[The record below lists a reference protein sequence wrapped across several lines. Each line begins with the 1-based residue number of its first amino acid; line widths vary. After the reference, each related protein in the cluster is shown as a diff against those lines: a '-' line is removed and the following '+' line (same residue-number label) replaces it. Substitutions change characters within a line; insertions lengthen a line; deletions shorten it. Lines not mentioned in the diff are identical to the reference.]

1 MGADSGSIAAAASA
15 LARRSSPGSN
25 AFFSISVAVNC
36 LLVLL
41 LLRYFLPLRKT
52 PAYLLVPVFLA
63 LALPASII
71 LLVPIDLGSV
81 RGVNGEDE
89 GGRGIWL
96 PDRAL
101 LVCWRI
107 GYWLTFVLTWAI
119 LPLLGEYSDAGY
131 LSPKSRFLYSL
142 RSNGQYWMI
151 IIGCSIVGAIYF
163 IMSNGFHFT
172 SLKGLVMA
180 LAYAWGLILAIYLM
194 GHGLVALPRNL
205 WRSASIVER
214 LKRIQA
220 HAPKIHEKLEDA
232 IEKLDE
238 YEAQVMQ
245 LRNKRSSAPREFQEW
260 IEELADT
267 ASLLEAQPSRSVGAP
282 RTTVPSVI
290 TEKYLADLTRRLKRA
305 RHAKLRFEDEW
316 ARLVSSAVFTQAIL
330 DASATQK
337 LDATAGSN
345 WRRDNFWSRLGRRTL
360 SPRMRYHWHTHLVPA
375 VYYTM
380 SIFLGLA
387 SAAVVWSEFTKAIS
401 AKVNIISRTVVHHP
415 SSDSKIGFAGQCIAA
430 LWLLYMVLSALYAIT
445 EVKIWGNRALVRRQT
460 YAESACW
467 YSCQVAKLTVP
478 LAYNFITF
486 FEGEIYKETVFF
498 SFLGKLVN
506 LTPLGSGFS
515 SWFPMLILI
524 PVAATLFGLYGKAK
538 RVIGLGEYMEIG
550 DEDDDEIDNAF
561 SGWREGRALIDREA
575 HGNGLLAGTSSA
587 LGLRNTSASA
597 APHNSSSSPLAGS
610 SPRTA
615 SPAQRPSP
623 NNNNNASRSPV
634 RPTGH
639 NRTAT
644 STAAWQQQRSTPAAS
659 AAAASATAAASSSSS
674 SSRGRPADRGGSIF
688 SSAAAEDAAEAEGG
702 WLGDFTHRIRNTFE
716 TADFTPPRW
725 MRPGSSD
732 GSDGGGGGGG
742 GARGGGNA
750 GSSNT
755 GGGDG
760 DGPLGPLE
768 RLFGGGNRGGG
779 AVRLR

>member
-1 MGADSGSIAAAASA
+1 MSGDSGSVAAAAVASA
-15 LARRSSPGSN
+15 LVKRSSAGSN
-25 AFFSISVAVNC
+25 AFFSISVAVIC

-41 LLRYFLPLRKT
+41 LLRYYLPLRKT

-81 RGVNGEDE
+81 RSVNGEDK
-89 GGRGIWL
+89 GGRGVWL
-96 PDRAL
+96 PERAL

-131 LSPKSRFLYSL
+131 LAPKSRFLYSL

-163 IMSNGFHFT
+163 IMTNGFHFT

-194 GHGLVALPRNL
+194 GHGLVALPRRL
-205 WRSASIVER
+205 WRSASIAER

-220 HAPKIHEKLEDA
+220 HAPKVHEKLEDA
-232 IEKLDE
+232 TEKLED

-245 LRNKRSSAPREFQEW
+245 LRNKRSSVPREFQEW

-282 RTTVPSVI
+282 RTTIPSVI

-305 RHAKLRFEDEW
+305 RHARLRFEDEW

-330 DASATQK
+330 DAAGPKK
-337 LDATAGSN
+337 LDATAGST

-360 SPRMRYHWHTHLVPA
+360 SPRMRYHWHTHLIPA
-375 VYYTM
+375 LYYAL
-380 SIFLGLA
+380 SVFLGLA

-430 LWLLYMVLSALYAIT
+430 LWLLYMVMSALYAIT

-515 SWFPMLILI
+515 SYFPMLILI
-524 PVAATLFGLYGKAK
+524 PVAATLFGLYGRAK
-538 RVIGLGEYMEIG
+538 RIIGLGEYMEIG

-561 SGWREGRALIDREA
+561 SGWREGRALIDREV
-575 HGNGLLAGTSSA
+575 HGNGLLAGTTSA
-587 LGLRNTSASA
+587 LGLRNAPA
-597 APHNSSSSPLAGS
+597 AAGSSSSPLAGS

-615 SPAQRPSP
+615 SPAQGILSP
-623 NNNNNASRSPV
+623 NKNRSPV
-634 RPTGH
+634 RPAGFASH

-644 STAAWQQQRSTPAAS
+644 STAAWQQQQRST
-659 AAAASATAAASSSSS
+659 ASSTSTANPPSS
-674 SSRGRPADRGGSIF
+674 SSRGRPAAEHSTNNIF

-702 WLGDFTHRIRNTFE
+702 WLGDFTHRLRNTFE
-716 TADFTPPRW
+716 TADFTPPKW
-725 MRPGSSD
+725 MRP
-732 GSDGGGGGGG
+732 
-742 GARGGGNA
+742 
-750 GSSNT
+750 
-755 GGGDG
+755 
-760 DGPLGPLE
+760 
-768 RLFGGGNRGGG
+768 
-779 AVRLR
+779 

>member
-1 MGADSGSIAAAASA
+1 
-15 LARRSSPGSN
+15 
-25 AFFSISVAVNC
+25 
-36 LLVLL
+36 
-41 LLRYFLPLRKT
+41 
-52 PAYLLVPVFLA
+52 
-63 LALPASII
+63 
-71 LLVPIDLGSV
+71 
-81 RGVNGEDE
+81 
-89 GGRGIWL
+89 
-96 PDRAL
+96 
-101 LVCWRI
+101 
-107 GYWLTFVLTWAI
+107 
-119 LPLLGEYSDAGY
+119 
-131 LSPKSRFLYSL
+131 
-142 RSNGQYWMI
+142 MI

-163 IMSNGFHFT
+163 IMTNGFHFT

-194 GHGLVALPRNL
+194 GHGLVALPRRL
-205 WRSASIVER
+205 WRSASIAER

-220 HAPKIHEKLEDA
+220 HAPKVHEKLEDA
-232 IEKLDE
+232 TEKLED

-245 LRNKRSSAPREFQEW
+245 LRNKRSSVPREFQEW

-282 RTTVPSVI
+282 RTTIPSVI

-305 RHAKLRFEDEW
+305 RHARLRFEDEW

-330 DASATQK
+330 DAAGPKK
-337 LDATAGSN
+337 LDATAGST

-360 SPRMRYHWHTHLVPA
+360 SPRMRYHWHTHLIPA
-375 VYYTM
+375 LYYAM
-380 SIFLGLA
+380 SVFLGLA

-515 SWFPMLILI
+515 SYFPMLILI
-524 PVAATLFGLYGKAK
+524 PVAATLFGLYGRAK
-538 RVIGLGEYMEIG
+538 RIIGLGEYMEIG

-561 SGWREGRALIDREA
+561 SGWREGRALIDREV
-575 HGNGLLAGTSSA
+575 HGNGLLAGTTSA
-587 LGLRNTSASA
+587 LGLRNAPA
-597 APHNSSSSPLAGS
+597 AGSSSSPLVGS

-615 SPAQRPSP
+615 SPNAAAGAQGVLSP
-623 NNNNNASRSPV
+623 NKNRSPV
-634 RPTGH
+634 RPAGFASH

-644 STAAWQQQRSTPAAS
+644 STAAWQQQQRSTAAS
-659 AAAASATAAASSSSS
+659 ASAAPASSSS
-674 SSRGRPADRGGSIF
+674 SSRGRPAERSSTNIF

-702 WLGDFTHRIRNTFE
+702 WLGDFTHRLRNTFE
-716 TADFTPPRW
+716 TADFTPPKW

-732 GSDGGGGGGG
+732 GSGGSGGGVGSGGGEG
-742 GARGGGNA
+742 EGA
-750 GSSNT
+750 
-755 GGGDG
+755 
-760 DGPLGPLE
+760 LGPLE
-768 RLFGGGNRGGG
+768 RLFGGNRGGG
-779 AVRLR
+779 VRLR

>member
-1 MGADSGSIAAAASA
+1 MGVPDAANLAATASE
-15 LARRSSPGSN
+15 LVKRSSAGSN
-25 AFFSISVAVNC
+25 AFFSISVAVIC

-71 LLVPIDLGSV
+71 LLVPIDLASV
-81 RGVNGEDE
+81 RSVNGEDE

-96 PDRAL
+96 PERAL

-131 LSPKSRFLYSL
+131 LSPRSRFLYSL
-142 RSNGQYWMI
+142 RSNGQYWAI
-151 IIGCSIVGAIYF
+151 IVGCSILGLIYF
-163 IMSNGFHFT
+163 VMSNGFNFA

-180 LAYAWGLILAIYLM
+180 LAYAWGLVLAIYLM
-194 GHGLVALPRNL
+194 GHGLVALPRRL
-205 WRSASIVER
+205 FRSASIAER

-220 HAPKIHEKLEDA
+220 HAPRIHEKLEDA
-232 IEKLDE
+232 TEKLED

-245 LRNKRSSAPREFQEW
+245 LRNKRSSVPREFQEW

-267 ASLLEAQPSRSVGAP
+267 AALLEAQPSRSVGAP
-282 RTTVPSVI
+282 RTTIPSVI

-330 DASATQK
+330 DSAGTKK
-337 LDATAGSN
+337 LDSSAGST

-360 SPRMRYHWHTHLVPA
+360 SPRMRYHWHTHLIPA
-375 VYYTM
+375 VYYAL
-380 SIFLGLA
+380 SAFLALA

-401 AKVNIISRTVVHHP
+401 VKVNIISRTVVHHP
-415 SSDSKIGFAGQCIAA
+415 SSASKIGFAGQCIGA
-430 LWLLYMVLSALYAIT
+430 LWLLYMVLSALYSIT

-486 FEGEIYKETVFF
+486 FEEDIHKETVFF
-498 SFLGKLVN
+498 AFLGRNVS

-515 SWFPMLILI
+515 RYFPMLILV
-524 PVAATLFGLYGKAK
+524 PVAATLFGLYGRAK
-538 RVIGLGEYMEIG
+538 RIIGLGEYMEIG

-561 SGWREGRALIDREA
+561 SGWREGRALIDREV
-575 HGNGLLAGTSSA
+575 HGNGLLAGTTSA
-587 LGLRNTSASA
+587 LGLRNNA
-597 APHNSSSSPLAGS
+597 ANSPSPLAGA

-615 SPAQRPSP
+615 SPAQGLSP
-623 NNNNNASRSPV
+623 NRSPV
-634 RPTGH
+634 RPAFSGH

-644 STAAWQQQRSTPAAS
+644 NTAAWQQQRAS
-659 AAAASATAAASSSSS
+659 NNIAASSSAGPAS
-674 SSRGRPADRGGSIF
+674 SSRGRAQPAPERRANIF
-688 SSAAAEDAAEAEGG
+688 SSAAEEDAAEAEGG
-702 WLGDFTHRIRNTFE
+702 WLGDFTHRLKNTFE
-716 TADFTPPRW
+716 TADFSAPKW

-732 GSDGGGGGGG
+732 GDE
-742 GARGGGNA
+742 RG
-750 GSSNT
+750 S
-755 GGGDG
+755 GGDG
-760 DGPLGPLE
+760 LGPLE
-768 RLFGGGNRGGG
+768 RLFGGNKGGG
-779 AVRLR
+779 VRLR

>member
-1 MGADSGSIAAAASA
+1 M
-15 LARRSSPGSN
+15 RR
-25 AFFSISVAVNC
+25 
-36 LLVLL
+36 
-41 LLRYFLPLRKT
+41 
-52 PAYLLVPVFLA
+52 
-63 LALPASII
+63 
-71 LLVPIDLGSV
+71 
-81 RGVNGEDE
+81 
-89 GGRGIWL
+89 
-96 PDRAL
+96 
-101 LVCWRI
+101 
-107 GYWLTFVLTWAI
+107 AI

-131 LSPKSRFLYSL
+131 LAPKSRFLYSL

-163 IMSNGFHFT
+163 IMTNGFHFT

-194 GHGLVALPRNL
+194 GHGLVALPRRL
-205 WRSASIVER
+205 WRSASIAER

-220 HAPKIHEKLEDA
+220 HAPKVHEKLEDA
-232 IEKLDE
+232 TEKLED

-245 LRNKRSSAPREFQEW
+245 LRNKRSSVPREFQEW

-282 RTTVPSVI
+282 RTTIPSVI

-305 RHAKLRFEDEW
+305 RHARLRFEDEW

-330 DASATQK
+330 DAAGPKK
-337 LDATAGSN
+337 LDATAGST

-360 SPRMRYHWHTHLVPA
+360 SPRMRYHWHTHLIPA
-375 VYYTM
+375 LYYAL

-387 SAAVVWSEFTKAIS
+387 SAAVVWSEFTRAIS

-430 LWLLYMVLSALYAIT
+430 LWLLYMVMSALYAIT

-515 SWFPMLILI
+515 SYFPMLIII
-524 PVAATLFGLYGKAK
+524 PVAATLFGLYGRAK
-538 RVIGLGEYMEIG
+538 RIIGLGEYMEIG

-561 SGWREGRALIDREA
+561 SGWREGRALIDREV
-575 HGNGLLAGTSSA
+575 HGNGLLAGTTSA
-587 LGLRNTSASA
+587 LGLRNAPA
-597 APHNSSSSPLAGS
+597 AAAGSSSSPLAGS

-615 SPAQRPSP
+615 SPAQGVLSP
-623 NNNNNASRSPV
+623 NKNRSPV
-634 RPTGH
+634 RPAGFASH

-644 STAAWQQQRSTPAAS
+644 STAAWQQQQRSTTASAAS
-659 AAAASATAAASSSSS
+659 AAPASSSSA
-674 SSRGRPADRGGSIF
+674 SRGRPAAERSTNNIF

-702 WLGDFTHRIRNTFE
+702 WLGDFTHRLRNTFE
-716 TADFTPPRW
+716 TADFTPPKW

-732 GSDGGGGGGG
+732 GSGGSGGNIGGGGSEGE
-742 GARGGGNA
+742 GA
-750 GSSNT
+750 
-755 GGGDG
+755 
-760 DGPLGPLE
+760 LGPLE
-768 RLFGGGNRGGG
+768 RLFGGNRGGG
-779 AVRLR
+779 VRLR

>member
-1 MGADSGSIAAAASA
+1 MGDHAGSLAAAASE
-15 LARRSSPGSN
+15 LVRRSSAGSN
-25 AFFSISVAVNC
+25 AFFSIAVAVNC

-41 LLRYFLPLRKT
+41 LLRYYLPLRKT

-71 LLVPIDLGSV
+71 LLVPIDLASV
-81 RGVNGEDE
+81 RAVNGEDE
-89 GGRGIWL
+89 GGRGVWL
-96 PDRAL
+96 PERAL

-131 LSPKSRFLYSL
+131 LSPKSRFFYSL

-151 IIGCSIVGAIYF
+151 IIGCSILGAIYF

-194 GHGLVALPRNL
+194 GHGLVALPRRL

-214 LKRIQA
+214 LKRTQA
-220 HAPKIHEKLEDA
+220 HAPKVHEKLEDA
-232 IEKLDE
+232 IEKLED

-245 LRNKRSSAPREFQEW
+245 LRNKRSTIPREFQEW
-260 IEELADT
+260 IEELADS

-282 RTTVPSVI
+282 RTTVPSVV

-330 DASATQK
+330 DAAGTKK
-337 LDATAGSN
+337 LDATAGST

-360 SPRMRYHWHTHLVPA
+360 TPRMRYHWHTHLIPSVFYA
-375 VYYTM
+375 T
-380 SIFLGLA
+380 SAFFGLA

-401 AKVNIISRTVVHHP
+401 PKVNIISRTVVHHP
-415 SSDSKIGFAGQCIAA
+415 SSVSKIGFAGQCIGA
-430 LWLLYMVLSALYAIT
+430 LWLLYMVMSALYAIT

-486 FEGEIYKETVFF
+486 FEDKIYKETVFF
-498 SFLGKLVN
+498 AFLGQLIN
-506 LTPLGSGFS
+506 LTPLGTGFS
-515 SWFPMLILI
+515 SYFPMLILI

-538 RVIGLGEYMEIG
+538 RIIGLGEYMEIG
-550 DEDDDEIDNAF
+550 DEDEDEIDNAF
-561 SGWREGRALIDREA
+561 SGWREGRSLIDREL
-575 HGNGLLAGTSSA
+575 HGNGLLAGTTAA
-587 LGLRNTSASA
+587 LGLRNATAST
-597 APHNSSSSPLAGS
+597 SSPLAS

-615 SPAQRPSP
+615 SPAQGLSP
-623 NNNNNASRSPV
+623 NRSPV
-634 RPTGH
+634 RPAGFTGL

-644 STAAWQQQRSTPAAS
+644 STAAWQQQPRAS
-659 AAAASATAAASSSSS
+659 NSLAPSSAATAAS
-674 SSRGRPADRGGSIF
+674 SSRGRPADRTGGGIF
-688 SSAAAEDAAEAEGG
+688 SSAAEEDAAEAEGG
-702 WLGDFTHRIRNTFE
+702 WLGDFTHRIRNT
-716 TADFTPPRW
+716 
-725 MRPGSSD
+725 G
-732 GSDGGGGGGG
+732 
-742 GARGGGNA
+742 
-750 GSSNT
+750 
-755 GGGDG
+755 
-760 DGPLGPLE
+760 
-768 RLFGGGNRGGG
+768 
-779 AVRLR
+779 VREWQ

>member
-1 MGADSGSIAAAASA
+1 MGGDFAAAASA
-15 LARRSSPGSN
+15 LVRRSSAGSN
-25 AFFSISVAVNC
+25 AFFSVSVAVNC

-89 GGRGIWL
+89 GGRGVWL

-131 LSPKSRFLYSL
+131 LAPKSRFLYSL

-220 HAPKIHEKLEDA
+220 HAPKVHEKLEDA
-232 IEKLDE
+232 IEKLEE

-245 LRNKRSSAPREFQEW
+245 LRNKRNSAPREFQEW

-330 DASATQK
+330 DAAGTQK
-337 LDATAGSN
+337 LDATAGST

-375 VYYTM
+375 VYYAV
-380 SIFLGLA
+380 SVFLGLA

-415 SSDSKIGFAGQCIAA
+415 SSASKIGFAGQCIAA

-486 FEGEIYKETVFF
+486 FEGDIYKETVFF

-515 SWFPMLILI
+515 SWFPTLILI

-561 SGWREGRALIDREA
+561 SGWREGRALIDREV
-575 HGNGLLAGTSSA
+575 HGNGLLAGTTSA
-587 LGLRNTSASA
+587 LGLRSNNASVSAT
-597 APHNSSSSPLAGS
+597 APSSSSSSPSPLPGS
-610 SPRTA
+610 SPRRTA
-615 SPAQRPSP
+615 SPAHQRPSP
-623 NNNNNASRSPV
+623 NNNNNNNNNNNDSPDLLL
-634 RPTGH
+634 RPSGGH
-639 NRTAT
+639 TRTAT
-644 STAAWQQQRSTPAAS
+644 STAAWQQQQRSSSAFGPSSSSRASAS
-659 AAAASATAAASSSSS
+659 AAANNNNNH
-674 SSRGRPADRGGSIF
+674 RNIF
-688 SSAAAEDAAEAEGG
+688 SSAAEEDAAEAEGG

-716 TADFTPPRW
+716 TADFAAPRW
-725 MRPGSSD
+725 MMPIYIYR
-732 GSDGGGGGGG
+732 
-742 GARGGGNA
+742 
-750 GSSNT
+750 
-755 GGGDG
+755 
-760 DGPLGPLE
+760 
-768 RLFGGGNRGGG
+768 FFY
-779 AVRLR
+779 